1 MSELLDYITIE
12 HYVVFAAVIAV
23 SAIGLMLLM
32 ALTSDG
38 SCDFVTHRTIETE
51 TNRIVIEKGYICD
64 LKED

>member
-1 MSELLDYITIE
+1 MSDLLDYITIE

-38 SCDFVTHRTIETE
+38 SCDYVYNKTLEYPDATIK
-51 TNRIVIEKGYICD
+51 IERGYICEKGD
-64 LKED
+64 